1 MKIDLETVRRI
12 AHLAR
17 LEFSEAEEQEMVK
30 SLSEILDWM
39 EKLREVNTDGVE
51 PLTHMSDRENALR
64 EDITEL
70 TLSHKDALENAPA
83 KDSDYFRVPKFME

>member
-1 MKIDLETVRRI
+1 MKIDVETARRI

-17 LEFSEAEEQEMVK
+17 LQFSETEEQEMVK

-39 EKLREVNTDGVE
+39 EKLREVNTEGTE

-64 EDITEL
+64 EDIAEL
-70 TLSHKDALENAPA
+70 TLSHKDTLENAPA

>member
-12 AHLAR
+12 AYLAR
-17 LEFSEAEEQEMVK
+17 LEFSEAEEQEMIK

-39 EKLREVNTDGVE
+39 EKLREVDTDGVE

-64 EDITEL
+64 EDVAEL

>member
-17 LEFSEAEEQEMVK
+17 LEFSEAEEQEMMK
-30 SLSEILDWM
+30 SLSEILNWM
-39 EKLREVNTDGVE
+39 EKLREVDTDGVE

-64 EDITEL
+64 EDITEP
-70 TLSHKDALENAPA
+70 TLSHEDALENAPA

>member
-17 LEFSEAEEQEMVK
+17 LEFDEAEEQEMVK

-51 PLTHMSDRENALR
+51 PLTHMSDRENAFR
-64 EDITEL
+64 EDKHEL
-70 TLSHKDALENAPA
+70 ILSHKDALENAPA